1 MTASINKAENDT
13 ARIERKIFLP
23 LSRGYLVS
31 PYLIKSG
38 FRQQHQSNHI
48 SSVYFD
54 NTEYQ
59 NLRDNVDGNMYRSKL
74 RARWYNENLNQVR
87 LEIKNKKA
95 LIGTK
100 KVFLIN
106 ESFHN
111 LMEVINFSK
120 NWSKNHFENYLMPT
134 AFITYDRKY
143 FIKNN
148 MRVTIDTKVKS
159 QKIIG
164 QQFISGCI
172 EKYSVVEFK
181 YSNADEQNF
190 RNIFEKLNLPVNRIT
205 KSSKYANA
213 LIRRS

>member
-1 MTASINKAENDT
+1 MIMSTKKKEDDT

-23 LSRGYLVS
+23 LSKGYLIS

-38 FRQQHQSNHI
+38 FRQQHYSNHI

-54 NTEYQ
+54 DTEYQ
-59 NLRDNVDGNMYRSKL
+59 NLRDNIDGNMYRSKL

-111 LMEVINFSK
+111 LMEVINYTK
-120 NWSKNHFENYLMPT
+120 NWSKNHYEKYLIPT

-148 MRVTIDTKVKS
+148 IRVTVDTKVKS

-164 QQFISGCI
+164 QQLISGYI

-181 YSNADEQNF
+181 YSNVDEQNF
-190 RNIFEKLNLPVNRIT
+190 RNIFEKLNLPVNRVT

-213 LIRRS
+213 LIRRA